1 MRWCSRHTKLR
12 KGTLQRECNFHQV
25 AVKNVNVNVV
35 KKIYCQRNSI
45 FLRKKNY
52 SIHYLTGQNRGL
64 SGLKNIWPVIMTGNL
79 LPLFSAPNLQ
89 TICHVWSNLCFETF
103 PWLLSKDELNANWC
117 GLFWLKDDLCD
128 HFKHT
133 AMKIDSSKKPKQ
145 GLYILFREGHIL
157 IKIVRFYS
165 TTVARSLLMNGS
177 RVIAKCFGC
186 IFHSWLCWFYEFKV

>member
-1 MRWCSRHTKLR
+1 MYSTSWTLSVWKRFTLHFSPLETSDTTVRWCSRHTKLR
-12 KGTLQRECNFHQV
+12 KVTLQRECNFHQV
-25 AVKNVNVNVV
+25 AVKNV
-35 KKIYCQRNSI
+35 
-45 FLRKKNY
+45 
-52 SIHYLTGQNRGL
+52 
-64 SGLKNIWPVIMTGNL
+64 
-79 LPLFSAPNLQ
+79 NLQ

-157 IKIVRFYS
+157 IKIARFYS